1 MQRSWDSGP
10 GGLRPGTEM
19 VGGVFLSRP
28 RPYMGCSA
36 WKYGVVV
43 VKGEED
49 VGISA
54 EKTTNVCY
62 LL

>member
-1 MQRSWDSGP
+1 
-10 GGLRPGTEM
+10 M

-49 VGISA
+49 AGISA
-54 EKTTNVCY
+54 KKQLMVATFCDVTRTLVY
-62 LL
+62 IH